1 MEAIAHMDEGHGLI
15 LDTLAPSEVKRL
27 YGI

>member
-1 MEAIAHMDEGHGLI
+1 MEAIARMDKGRGQI